1 VLTTPNEHSSSVRP
15 AFASCFRF
23 LNWPRPSPRATVLDV
38 ASDGI
43 ACAVRYLLSRLHGI
57 LVFLTLAGVAARAAA
72 QELPLGDG
80 HVTAYPAVG
89 KVYACRNVFRGGG
102 ARHAGPWI
110 HGKTWNAAE
119 KPHVAGRVMW
129 PQARFAMTRHGNE
142 VVIRENG
149 LPNGEATGIFPI
161 APDDPAYRYDTN
173 PNHIE
178 AHDLTFEI
186 PAAPTRAGHPGCLPM
201 GMIGFTVTGVAIYNA
216 LDDAGRDANAHE
228 VQDRCDGHPQSQGQY
243 HYHSGSPCVHGADSN
258 RVVGWALDGYPIL
271 GMRDAR
277 GTLLTDADLDACHGR
292 AKRVTVNGRHYDY
305 AYRLTQEY
313 PYTLGCFT
321 GTVASRTRLE
331 IRRALGPPRRPRW
344 PFGSPPRP

>member
-1 VLTTPNEHSSSVRP
+1 
-15 AFASCFRF
+15 
-23 LNWPRPSPRATVLDV
+23 
-38 ASDGI
+38 
-43 ACAVRYLLSRLHGI
+43 LHGI

-119 KPHVAGRVMW
+119 KPHVAGRVRW

-142 VVIRENG
+142 VVVRENG
-149 LPNGEATGIFPI
+149 LPDDEATGIFPI

-243 HYHSGSPCVHGADSN
+243 HYQAAHRACTVPTATGWSAGRSTAIQFSACVMPGERCLPTPISMPVTAEPNASP
-258 RVVGWALDGYPIL
+258 
-271 GMRDAR
+271 
-277 GTLLTDADLDACHGR
+277 
-292 AKRVTVNGRHYDY
+292 
-305 AYRLTQEY
+305 
-313 PYTLGCFT
+313 
-321 GTVASRTRLE
+321 
-331 IRRALGPPRRPRW
+331 
-344 PFGSPPRP
+344 